1 MGAMMREFR
10 KHDVIGALLCLVLSL
25 GLHAQSQK
33 VPASDGQSRT
43 ISDQEI
49 ELLRQDL
56 RSQRKQIISEKM
68 SFSEAEAQKFWPVFD
83 RFSADLAKIND
94 SKYGL
99 IREYVRDY
107 SQLTDAQAI
116 SLVERW
122 LKADQDSI
130 TLRRKYLP
138 EFLKVL
144 PPKRAALYQQLE
156 RRIQLMVDMQ
166 LASDLQ
172 LIQVSR

>member
-1 MGAMMREFR
+1 
-10 KHDVIGALLCLVLSL
+10 
-25 GLHAQSQK
+25 
-33 VPASDGQSRT
+33 
-43 ISDQEI
+43 
-49 ELLRQDL
+49 
-56 RSQRKQIISEKM
+56 M

-107 SQLTDAQAI
+107 SQLTDAQAS

-144 PPKRAALYQQLE
+144 PPKRAALYQQLD
-156 RRIQLMVDMQ
+156 RRIQLMVDLQ

-172 LIQVSR
+172 LIQVLR